1 MTPLPTAVTS
11 NARDGDTILTQNSEE
26 TVAGRTQNLKPWP
39 KGVSGNPGGRP
50 KRKPIE
56 EALLAALTP
65 AEAQAV
71 AKALIWQAKRG
82 NVRAFDSLADRVDG
96 KVPQAVMGDSGGP
109 LTIAARLTLARE
121 RLAKINLDEMQED

>member
-1 MTPLPTAVTS
+1 M
-11 NARDGDTILTQNSEE
+11 
-26 TVAGRTQNLKPWP
+26 AGRTQNLKPWP

-56 EALLAALTP
+56 EALLAALKP

-71 AKALIWQAKRG
+71 AQALIRQAKRG

-96 KVPQAVMGDSGGP
+96 KVPQALTGDDGGP
-109 LTIAARLTLARE
+109 LMIAARLTLARE
-121 RLAKINLDEMQED
+121 RLAKMSTRQED

>member
-1 MTPLPTAVTS
+1 
-11 NARDGDTILTQNSEE
+11 
-26 TVAGRTQNLKPWP
+26 LKPWP

-56 EALLAALTP
+56 EALLAALKP

-71 AKALIWQAKRG
+71 AQALIRQAKRG

-96 KVPQAVMGDSGGP
+96 KVPQALTGDDGGP
-109 LTIAARLTLARE
+109 LMIAARLTLARE
-121 RLAKINLDEMQED
+121 RLAKMSTRQED